1 MTMAN
6 VKTNKVDE
14 VLKLP
19 GAEAFDRMLTDLL
32 VKEPDNDH
40 LIIALMDVD
49 SFLRVNEQFGH
60 EAGDQVLIAIGNHLK
75 EQLPEDASLFRLKGD
90 EFGVIFNG
98 EREKEDVFLLMEKIR
113 STLSVVLPDGENM
126 TLSIGIAAAFD
137 DAARYYE
144 LVRKAE
150 GAMFRAKQNGRNRV
164 ALAREEKMVTKTSHY
179 TQDQLQRLTKL
190 SKREGTGEAILLREA
205 LDMLLKKYED

>member
-1 MTMAN
+1 MSSG
-6 VKTNKVDE
+6 KTNKVDE

-19 GAEAFDRMLTDLL
+19 GGEAFDTMLNELL
-32 VKEPDNDH
+32 VKEPENDH

-49 SFLRVNEQFGH
+49 SFLRVNEQFGY
-60 EAGDQVLIAIGNHLK
+60 EAGDQVLIAIGSHLK
-75 EQLPEDASLFRLKGD
+75 EQLPEDAILFRLKGD

-98 EREKEDVFLLMEKIR
+98 DREKEDVFLLMEKIR
-113 STLSVVLPDGENM
+113 STLSVTLPDGENM

-137 DAARYYE
+137 DAGRYYE

-150 GAMFRAKQNGRNRV
+150 GAMFRAKQNGRDRI

-190 SKREGTGEAILLREA
+190 SKQEGIGEAILLREA
-205 LDMLLKKYED
+205 LDMLLQKYTK

>member
-1 MTMAN
+1 MSSG
-6 VKTNKVDE
+6 KTNKVDE

-19 GAEAFDRMLTDLL
+19 GGEAFDTMLNDLL
-32 VKEPDNDH
+32 MKEPDNDH

-49 SFLRVNEQFGH
+49 SFLRVNEQFGY
-60 EAGDQVLIAIGNHLK
+60 EAGDQVLIAIGSYLK
-75 EQLPEDASLFRLKGD
+75 EQLPEDATLFRLKGD

-98 EREKEDVFLLMEKIR
+98 DSEKEDVFLLMEKIR
-113 STLSVVLPDGENM
+113 STLSVTLPDGEDM
-126 TLSIGIAAAFD
+126 TMTIGIAAAFD
-137 DAARYYE
+137 DAGRYYE

-150 GAMFRAKQNGRNRV
+150 GAMFRAKQNGRNRI

-190 SKREGTGEAILLREA
+190 SKREGIGEAILLREA
-205 LDMLLKKYED
+205 LDMLLQKYTK